1 MSEENQLKFDEN
13 ITIRQYFSLLFSD
26 LEINSELEEFEHIQ
40 RAINKVKRKRD
51 QKNELVKKYVKER
64 NDLNKKTRDAIKLS
78 RDLRE
83 LRQIENAEV
92 KKLKQKR
99 TDVVADTKKLKQDLI
114 NSNESKELEK
124 QLAALIKK
132 QNDIHELVQNAAKD
146 AQSTH
151 EQAMLLEEKIQKMK
165 VDANQMHKKS
175 KSTKS
180 ISDDYHK
187 IFILFIERKN
197 ELVDIV
203 NKIQENEL

>member
-13 ITIRQYFSLLFSD
+13 ITILQYFSLLFSD
-26 LEINSELEEFEHIQ
+26 LEINSESEEFEHIQ

-51 QKNELVKKYVKER
+51 QKNELVKKYVNER
-64 NDLNKKTRDAIKLS
+64 NELNKKTRDAMKLS

-83 LRQIENAEV
+83 LRQIENGEV

-99 TDVVADTKKLKQDLI
+99 TDVGADIKKLKQDII
-114 NSNESKELEK
+114 NSSEAEELGTP
-124 QLAALIKK
+124 LAALVKK
-132 QNDIHELVQNAAKD
+132 QNEIHERVQNAAKD

-165 VDANQMHKKS
+165 LDANQMHKKS
-175 KSTKS
+175 KRTKS

>member
-1 MSEENQLKFDEN
+1 MQLQMECGGNGRSEFSPPARGNQWSTGAIGCPEW
-13 ITIRQYFSLLFSD
+13 TGIRIRDLLDYVGIKDDAVYVAYEGKDRHLSGD
-26 LEINSELEEFEHIQ
+26 
-40 RAINKVKRKRD
+40 INKKPISRGVPLWKAMPEICR
-51 QKNELVKKYVKER
+51 NALLKYAYSACE
-64 NDLNKKTRDAIKLS
+64 
-78 RDLRE
+78 
-83 LRQIENAEV
+83 
-92 KKLKQKR
+92 
-99 TDVVADTKKLKQDLI
+99 TKKDMSGNTI
-114 NSNESKELEK
+114 HHEELEK